1 MLNLSEKLR
10 RGFKAEAE
18 RYAELFRDELG
29 LRHSQPLDMFRLA
42 GHLAIPTLALSQL
55 QGQLSTLNYQCL
67 TNESKKQFFA
77 VTLSVGN
84 RRFIVFNDHVAPT
97 RQQSDM
103 AHELSHAI
111 LGHPASELTDE
122 SGGRH
127 YNKTLEAE
135 AACLSGVL
143 LVPRAAAIAIVAS
156 NKHPHIAASEFY
168 ISPQMMTMRLN
179 QSGAKRII
187 GYGRDR

>member
-1 MLNLSEKLR
+1 MLILSEKLR

-18 RYAELFRDELG
+18 RYATEFREELG
-29 LRHSQPLDMFRLA
+29 IRTSHPLDMFLLA

-55 QGQLSTLNYQCL
+55 QGEMNALNYQSL
-67 TNESKKQFFA
+67 TNASKKQFFA
-77 VTLSVGN
+77 VTLFVGK
-84 RRFIVFNDHVAPT
+84 RRHIVFNDHVAVT

-111 LGHPASELTDE
+111 LGHPASELTDS

-143 LVPRAAAIAIVAS
+143 LVPRAAAIAVVAS
-156 NKHPHIAASEFY
+156 NKHPLVAANEFN
-168 ISPQMMTMRLN
+168 ISLQMMTMRLN

-187 GYGRDR
+187 GYGRS